1 MEGTDEVLDLSCPD
15 LRFVLGASGNGGVS
29 EAQQVQESSYQVLS
43 DRFFDLVKQGKTS
56 DAVDYMFGT
65 NPALT
70 KMTDQSEQLKSQ
82 FASVGTLMGSYV
94 SHTKLLETKVAGMF
108 VYQHYF
114 VAYQRQPISIRI
126 TYYKPGATW
135 ICYGLQ
141 FDAKLTDEI
150 QRQSD
155 ERIPMDTK

>member
-1 MEGTDEVLDLSCPD
+1 MKYRMLVVVICGLVLLGT
-15 LRFVLGASGNGGVS
+15 AGNGSVS
-29 EAQQVQESSYQVLS
+29 EAQQVQESSYQALS
-43 DRFFDLVKQGKTS
+43 DKFFDLMKQGKTS
-56 DAVDYMFGT
+56 DAVDYVFET
-65 NPALT
+65 NPALG
-70 KMTDQSEQLKSQ
+70 KMTDESEQLKSQ

-126 TYYKPGATW
+126 SYYKPGATW

-150 QRQSD
+150 QKQSD